1 MITKQLE
8 KIIEKYKITKTN
20 NIIYGTN
27 IPMPNAIVPTPWK
40 TYIKFDQ
47 TEKYFFYFDE
57 VGVTIYPIDG
67 ETYAIINWDDIIDFK
82 ISHISILG
90 KMTIKTKESTYKFQI
105 NRYVIGCPWIKT
117 NTKFLEEK
125 KYFYNKE
132 KNK

>member
-8 KIIEKYKITKTN
+8 NIIEKYKITKTN

-27 IPMPNAIVPTPWK
+27 IPMPNAIIPTPWR

-47 TEKYFFYFDE
+47 TEHYFFYFDE
-57 VGVTIYPIDG
+57 EKITIYPTNG
-67 ETYAIINWDDIIDFK
+67 ETYATINWKDIIDFK

-105 NRYVIGCPWIKT
+105 NRYVIGCPWIKM

-125 KYFYNKE
+125 KYYYNKE
-132 KNK
+132 R